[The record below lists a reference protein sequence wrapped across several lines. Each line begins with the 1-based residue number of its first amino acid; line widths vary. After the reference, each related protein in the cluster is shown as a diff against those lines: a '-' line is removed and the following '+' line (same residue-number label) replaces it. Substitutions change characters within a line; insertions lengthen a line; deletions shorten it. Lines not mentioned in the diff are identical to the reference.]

1 MIYYNANTRKRF
13 SAIIKHPDESHASFT
28 SCKWELIV
36 VRLAMV
42 NCAALRYC
50 CHTYHL
56 LLLIKCNWNPALLST
71 HFHENI
77 SSRNLICKQKITV
90 GTSSAIGWKREASF
104 GRTTSGFVNLQRKKN
119 SYFLQLFL
127 SKNRKVLLTFGPVDE
142 ICRFIFWRTFLF

>member
-1 MIYYNANTRKRF
+1 MIYYKVNTRKRF
-13 SAIIKHPDESHASFT
+13 TAIVKHPDESQSSFT
-28 SCKWELIV
+28 SCEWEL
-36 VRLAMV
+36 RSGLAMV
-42 NCAALRYC
+42 NCGTRRYW

-90 GTSSAIGWKREASF
+90 VTSSAIGWKREASF

-119 SYFLQLFL
+119 SHFLQLFL
-127 SKNRKVLLTFGPVDE
+127 SKNRKILLTFGPVDE
-142 ICRFIFWRTFLF
+142 ICRFIFLRTFLF